1 VAPALTVTT
10 VTLYAAERDGY
21 SEYPGELPR
30 GLSWSDGYY
39 DIIGKLGRPDAKP
52 GGGGVTVMLQYP
64 AGDVW
69 LVLETSAMHDW
80 PEQLRDSHLLRIDI
94 TKYRVYDSSQG

>member
-1 VAPALTVTT
+1 
-10 VTLYAAERDGY
+10 
-21 SEYPGELPR
+21 
-30 GLSWSDGYY
+30 
-39 DIIGKLGRPDAKP
+39 
-52 GGGGVTVMLQYP
+52 MLQYP